1 MLGLEKKSRC
11 MSPEEKRRVAYHE
24 SGHALVALSVEH
36 ADPVHRVSII
46 PRSIGALG
54 HMLQLPTQEKY
65 LLTKPELEDRIAVM
79 LGGRGAEDII
89 YAGVVSTGASD
100 DLQRASELARQ
111 MVTQYGMSQQLG
123 NLTYGAPMAQ
133 RFLSNPFADSA
144 RNYSERT
151 AQQIDDA
158 VRALVDS
165 AYSRVRQILE
175 RRKGDLE
182 RIATE
187 LIRKETLDRLE
198 LQQLVEA
205 PIAASKEVSST

>member
-1 MLGLEKKSRC
+1 
-11 MSPEEKRRVAYHE
+11 
-24 SGHALVALSVEH
+24 
-36 ADPVHRVSII
+36 
-46 PRSIGALG
+46 
-54 HMLQLPTQEKY
+54 
-65 LLTKPELEDRIAVM
+65 M
-79 LGGRGAEDII
+79 LGGRGAEDIV
-89 YAGVVSTGASD
+89 YAGIVSTGASD

-123 NLTYGAPMAQ
+123 NLTYGLPMAQ

-198 LQQLVEA
+198 LQQLIEKPV
-205 PIAASKEVSST
+205 AATKEVSSS

>member
-1 MLGLEKKSRC
+1 
-11 MSPEEKRRVAYHE
+11 MSPEEKQRVAYHE

-79 LGGRGAEDII
+79 LGGRGAEDLV

-123 NLTYGAPMAQ
+123 NLTYGSPMAQ
-133 RFLSNPFADSA
+133 RFLSGPFADSA

-151 AQQIDDA
+151 AQQIDDE

-165 AYSRVRQILE
+165 AYSRVEQILE
-175 RRKGDLE
+175 RRRKDLE

-198 LQQLVEA
+198 LQQLIEA
-205 PIAASKEVSST
+205 PVTTAKEVSSS